1 PRIHLHYED
10 NDVSM
15 AKDMVQTSEE
25 IISAARGEVIFKPR
39 EVSPETLVIDYNHWV
54 GTMRMGTDPKT
65 SVLNA
70 DGQSHDIANLFV
82 GDSSVFSAY
91 PEKNPTLTNIALSWR
106 MSERLASKARKG
118 ELA

>member
-1 PRIHLHYED
+1 
-10 NDVSM
+10 M
-15 AKDMVQTSEE
+15 AKDMVLTSEE
-25 IISAARGEVIFKPR
+25 IIEAAHGTTLYKPR
-39 EVSPETLVIDYNHWV
+39 EITPETLVIDYNHWV
-54 GTMRMGTDPKT
+54 GTMRMGNDPKT

-106 MSERLASKARKG
+106 AG
-118 ELA
+118 ENCHESAKT